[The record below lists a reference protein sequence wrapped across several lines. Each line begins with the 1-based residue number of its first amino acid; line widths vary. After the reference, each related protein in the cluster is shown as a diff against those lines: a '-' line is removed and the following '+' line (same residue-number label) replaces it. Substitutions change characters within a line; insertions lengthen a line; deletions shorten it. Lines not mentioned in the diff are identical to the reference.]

1 MGARFLEQA
10 ESPDHVGLDE
20 LARTMDR
27 AVDVALGS
35 EMKDRARPMLGQQPS
50 DQGAVA
56 DVALN
61 QLAYP
66 RLQKFSDGLSVACV
80 GQLVQHE
87 HRFTALREPV
97 VDEVASDEAGGSGDQ
112 QHSLV
117 FR

>member
-1 MGARFLEQA
+1 
-10 ESPDHVGLDE
+10 
-20 LARTMDR
+20 MDR
-27 AVDVALGS
+27 AVDMALGS

-66 RLQKFSDGLSVACV
+66 RLQKFSDGLSVARV

-97 VDEVASDEAGGSGDQ
+97 VDEVAPDEAGGSGDQ